1 MIMQFFCHDKEIK
14 GNERKIS
21 FFFGRGRGA
30 IFFMQSSRKS
40 VLGVTMVV
48 KSKTDFRGLLLDGAF
63 VCSTILFFG

>member
-1 MIMQFFCHDKEIK
+1 MIMQFFLPDKEIK

-21 FFFGRGRGA
+21 FFLGGGGGA

-48 KSKTDFRGLLLDGAF
+48 KLKTDFRGSPDGAF